1 MKSVRALALILAAL
15 PVLSTPAIADPIY
28 TESDG
33 VSKEAY
39 FDLLYA
45 PVRMLGAASG
55 ALIGGPAGGISKTIS
70 KLDEAANAGDVAEA
84 LYLAPLNI
92 VKSSVDC
99 GARGAE
105 TPFSAA
111 SFGVTEE

>member
-1 MKSVRALALILAAL
+1 MKSIRALTLILAAV
-15 PVLSTPAIADPIY
+15 PVFAAPAIADPIY

-45 PVRMLGAASG
+45 PVRVLGAASG
-55 ALIGGPAGGISKTIS
+55 ALIGGPAGGISKTIE
-70 KLDEAANAGDVAEA
+70 KIDEAANAGDVAQA

-99 GARGAE
+99 GAKGAE
-105 TPFSAA
+105 TPFAAA
-111 SFGVTEE
+111 SFGVIDE

>member
-1 MKSVRALALILAAL
+1 MKSVRALALILAAV
-15 PVLSTPAIADPIY
+15 PVVAAPAIADPIY

-33 VSKEAY
+33 VSKAAY

-45 PVRMLGAASG
+45 PVRVLGAASG
-55 ALIGGPAGGISKTIS
+55 ALIGGPAGGISKTIA
-70 KLDEAANAGDVAEA
+70 KMDEAANAGDVAQA

-99 GARGAE
+99 VAKGAE

-111 SFGVTEE
+111 SFGVTDE